1 MGKTMA
7 TRPFCLAAIATLAML
22 ALASASNAQQTCHGC
37 CLLDP
42 AIRHTNGM
50 PIASSEPRRNS
61 SVTWTCNP
69 DKLGYCGGK
78 YYWPCCD
85 SVRCRPM
92 IDAYRGCYTP
102 VQLRGYK
109 TFIGTVCPPGSA
121 PSAMDGFEPVGMT
134 TLGSVPNNC
143 MTPGAGMGSGMG
155 GTSPPVSPMGFMG
168 Q

>member
-1 MGKTMA
+1 MSVRSTCLEIVA
-7 TRPFCLAAIATLAML
+7 VLLLLAASSTTLA
-22 ALASASNAQQTCHGC
+22 QQPCRGC

-78 YYWPCCD
+78 YYLPCCD
-85 SVRCRPM
+85 SVRCGPM
-92 IDAYRGCYTP
+92 LDAYRGCYTP

-109 TFIGTVCPPGSA
+109 TFIGTVCPPGEA
-121 PSAMDGFEPVGMT
+121 AMTMDGFEPVGMT
-134 TLGSVPNNC
+134 TLGAVPNNY
-143 MTPGAGMGSGMG
+143 MTPGGAPGMGRGLG
-155 GTSPPVSPMGFMG
+155 GESPRVSPMGFTG
-168 Q
+168 N